1 LVKIFFLY
9 LVLVRLIKANKLHA
23 STYDKKN
30 FQKNNIII
38 ELNLFFR
45 WASIGNMIQFTNAV
59 YGTAVGNWVAGS
71 DMLAFSRSVELTN
84 NM

>member
-1 LVKIFFLY
+1 M
-9 LVLVRLIKANKLHA
+9 
-23 STYDKKN
+23 
-30 FQKNNIII
+30 
-38 ELNLFFR
+38 NLFFR

-84 NM
+84 AVYGTVVGNGVAGSDILAFSRPVELTNNM